1 MFYCIS
7 FVKLIGVTDRT
18 HHQDVIFMRDAMDK
32 ITGKN
37 STKNRQKRN
46 FFPPKRYRWNPD
58 AIPYMLD
65 KSLGEYYKSQV
76 LVKEKKAMNFTFKI

>member
-7 FVKLIGVTDRT
+7 FVKLIGLTDGT
-18 HHQDVIFMRDAMDK
+18 HHQDAIFMRDAMDK
-32 ITGKN
+32 KTGKN
-37 STKNRQKRN
+37 STKNRQKGN

-65 KSLGEYYKSQV
+65 KSLGEYYKSP
-76 LVKEKKAMNFTFKI
+76 LKN

>member
-7 FVKLIGVTDRT
+7 FVKLIGLTDGT
-18 HHQDVIFMRDAMDK
+18 HHQDAIFMHDAMDK
-32 ITGKN
+32 KTGKN
-37 STKNRQKRN
+37 STKSRQKRN

-65 KSLGEYYKSQV
+65 KSLGEYYKTQF
-76 LVKEKKAMNFTFKI
+76 LVKEKKAMNFTFEI

>member
-1 MFYCIS
+1 MH
-7 FVKLIGVTDRT
+7 GP
-18 HHQDVIFMRDAMDK
+18 AMDK

-46 FFPPKRYRWNPD
+46 FFPQKRYRWTPD

-65 KSLGEYYKSQV
+65 KSLGEYYESP
-76 LVKEKKAMNFTFKI
+76 